1 MKINLHTTIQNVQYH
16 IIKYLENDI
25 SDTHHPTDMD
35 CD

>member
-1 MKINLHTTIQNVQYH
+1 MKITLQTTLQNKQ
-16 IIKYLENDI
+16 YLENDI